1 MTVAA
6 AQIDEF
12 LTDEFLMQIMTRI
25 QNPNTQAG
33 AIILAAG
40 TSTRMGQPKQL
51 LPLGG
56 TTLLAHA
63 IENVRSAG
71 LVEIVLVL
79 GASAEAIRRQLPQSL
94 LKGLR
99 VVVNQTYA
107 QGMASSL
114 HEGLSALDPQCAAA
128 LIVLGDQP
136 LVRPQTLQQIMAGYH
151 RSGAQIVIPTHQGK
165 RGNPVLL
172 GRPVFPEV
180 MALQGDTGCRAIFAS
195 HLGATL
201 NVAVEDPGILL
212 DIDNQDDYDRLKLSV
227 REQHPPRIDE

>member
-12 LTDEFLMQIMTRI
+12 LTDEFLMQIMTGT
-25 QNPNTQAG
+25 QKPNAQVG
-33 AIILAAG
+33 AVILAAG
-40 TSTRMGQPKQL
+40 ASTRMGRPKQL

-56 TTLLAHA
+56 TTLLARA

-71 LVEIVLVL
+71 LAEVVLVL
-79 GASAEAIRRQLPQSL
+79 GASAEAIRRQLPKSL
-94 LKGLR
+94 PTGLK
-99 VVVNQTYA
+99 VVINQAYA

-114 HEGLSALDPQCAAA
+114 REGLSALDPQCSAA

-172 GRPVFPEV
+172 GRAVFPEA
-180 MALQGDTGCRAIFAS
+180 MALQGDTGCRAIFTS
-195 HLGATL
+195 YLGAIL
-201 NVAVEDPGILL
+201 NVEVEDPGILL
-212 DIDNQDDYDRLKLSV
+212 DIDNQDDYDRLKLSI
-227 REQHPPRIDE
+227 REQHPPRIDG